1 MILRLMISSGRE
13 RVSIDATIATVC
25 VYRST
30 YEFMFAS
37 RRTSLDIPRER
48 RGLAISRGYED

>member
-1 MILRLMISSGRE
+1 MISSGRE

-25 VYRST
+25 VYRSS